1 MPNLDHGVCVC
12 HSERPERE
20 RVHRILSKKPPPAG
34 DTRYFGSLVSLS
46 LSLEVENQRRWHE
59 WDCRVFG
66 GEGTM
71 LGTSADALSIL
82 VSCLHMQNERTKP
95 PIPLRIV
102 GNKSISLAR
111 LLVLV
116 VVPLQFFYQ
125 NLQESSSLG
134 HGLVWFRIVPSIH
147 NSTQASTKTQCR
159 FLSSRLQELVG
170 HDGRRVG
177 WVWFRIVPFLHGWL
191 LVENGWTKQRNH
203 TSAVR
208 VVSPSNPTAN
218 NDCW

>member
-1 MPNLDHGVCVC
+1 MNHNHAKPRSWSVCVC

-20 RVHRILSKKPPPAG
+20 REFIGYSPRNLLLLATHGTLAPS
-34 DTRYFGSLVSLS
+34 FLS
-46 LSLEVENQRRWHE
+46 LSRSIEKQRRWHE

-116 VVPLQFFYQ
+116 FVPLQFFFQ
-125 NLQESSSLG
+125 NLQESKRVSLLS
-134 HGLVWFRIVPSIH
+134 LV
-147 NSTQASTKTQCR
+147 
-159 FLSSRLQELVG
+159 
-170 HDGRRVG
+170 
-177 WVWFRIVPFLHGWL
+177 
-191 LVENGWTKQRNH
+191 
-203 TSAVR
+203 
-208 VVSPSNPTAN
+208 
-218 NDCW
+218 